1 MLMTVA
7 EWVFSGMLIM
17 MGIGMACGLVC
28 MIKDMFF
35 D

>member
-1 MLMTVA
+1 MLMVVA

-28 MIKDMFF
+28 MIRDMFF
-35 D
+35 N